1 MFEKNKNR
9 LKVFPKR
16 GLSQTKLR
24 FNYLTFAILTKR
36 KVSVNRLTVI
46 FIGLAGFKQFVT

>member
-9 LKVFPKR
+9 SKVFPKR
-16 GLSQTKLR
+16 ELSQTKLR

-36 KVSVNRLTVI
+36 KDSVNPQTGI
-46 FIGLAGFKQFVT
+46 FSSLAGFKQTVT